1 MEGDYKLRIYKTVI
15 LMIITVLAFQQF
27 PPYILAQTNN
37 GEKEEDILKVEQPD
51 GKLDH
56 SKEDEE
62 QDLNNTE
69 AQNEESKSDNIEGLE
84 TSEKANEKP
93 ANQTTIETTPGLE
106 EKANLKTDQQVKTVP
121 SPFSVASSPEQTLR
135 GVALQ
140 STTNVYV
147 ETNKDSQVLKSY
159 KEGHILRFQ
168 VYDGNWYSA
177 TVYVGGEKHSGYIF
191 KSDVDLLIDSI
202 PLQGYALKQPV
213 HVYEQPTQESTT
225 LKKYNFGHLLKYR
238 AFSSVWHEATVIIE
252 GKAKTGFIKASDV
265 GDQIQTPSV
274 NGIALE
280 NQTHVYDDTSKN
292 AKILKTYKK
301 GHILKYRSYNANWF
315 MATVYQNGKA
325 YTGFIH
331 KNDVE
336 TAVATQTALRGV
348 GIKNPTRVFSTAT
361 TNGKVLKSYKY
372 GSILKYKTFTS
383 NWYQATVYV
392 EGKALTGYI
401 HAGDVGDLHT
411 KLKGY
416 ALANPVYIYSEPN
429 NKSKKLKSYAQGHL
443 LQYRA
448 YNANWHQATVY
459 VDGKA
464 HTGYLNVHD
473 AGPDAPILKGY
484 AQLNP
489 TYVYSKPSK
498 SSGKLKAYKIGH
510 LLQYRPHNST
520 WHTAV
525 VYVNGKR
532 QTGYIYNKDVGA
544 TKKKIN
550 SPTYIN
556 GVLIVNKNYPLPAS
570 YAPGESPAARSAFN
584 KMARDAKKSGFHLTA
599 FSTYRSYSYQKN
611 LFDRYAKR
619 HGVEAANRYSA
630 KAGQSEHQTGL
641 AFDVGE
647 VGKEHLWAEAAF
659 EHTNASKW
667 IAKNAHKYG
676 FIVRYPKGKEHIT
689 GYIYEPW
696 HLRYLGVNLATKVYN
711 SGLTLE
717 EYLGIY

>member
-1 MEGDYKLRIYKTVI
+1 MVRLYKTMI
-15 LMIITVLAFQQF
+15 LGIIAVLAFQQF
-27 PPYILAQTNN
+27 PQLMFAQTNEEEVLSA
-37 GEKEEDILKVEQPD
+37 GEPEGDIEHSEEAAA
-51 GKLDH
+51 
-56 SKEDEE
+56 EE
-62 QDLNNTE
+62 PSDAEVQ
-69 AQNEESKSDNIEGLE
+69 QEENKNDNKQELE
-84 TSEKANEKP
+84 TSEEAREIPNADPKA
-93 ANQTTIETTPGLE
+93 TPNLE
-106 EKANLKTDQQVKTVP
+106 EKENHKADQQVK
-121 SPFSVASSPEQTLR
+121 SESPEKAEPSSFSAASLAPSLR

-140 STTNVYV
+140 NPTKVYM
-147 ETNKDSQVLKSY
+147 EKKKDSQILKSY
-159 KEGHILRFQ
+159 KQGHILHFQ
-168 VYDGNWYSA
+168 VNDGNWYSA
-177 TVYVGGEKHSGYIF
+177 TVYVGGKKQSGYIL
-191 KSDVDLLIDSI
+191 KSDVDLLVDSR
-202 PLQGYALKQPV
+202 PLEGYALKQSV
-213 HVYEQPTQESTT
+213 QVYEQPTQESKT
-225 LKKYNFGHLLKYR
+225 LKKYNFGQLLKYR
-238 AFSSVWHEATVIIE
+238 AFSSKWHEATVIIE

-265 GDQIQTPSV
+265 GYQIKTPFV
-274 NGIALE
+274 NGIALA
-280 NQTHVYDDTSKN
+280 NQTHVYDDTSRN
-292 AKILKTYKK
+292 AKKLKTYKK
-301 GHILKYRSYNANWF
+301 GHILKYRTYNSDWF
-315 MATVYQNGKA
+315 MATVYQNGKG
-325 YTGFIH
+325 YTGFID

-336 TAVATQTALRGV
+336 TAVARQTTLKGV
-348 GIKNPTRVFSTAT
+348 GIKNPTRVFSTAS
-361 TNGKVLKSYKY
+361 TNSKVLKNYKY

-392 EGKALTGYI
+392 GGKAQSGYI
-401 HAGDVGDLHT
+401 YAGDTGALDT

-429 NKSKKLKSYAQGHL
+429 RKSKKLKSYAQGHL

-459 VDGKA
+459 VNGKA
-464 HTGYLNVHD
+464 QNGYLNVHD
-473 AGPDAPILKGY
+473 AGPDVPILKGY

-489 TYVYSKPSK
+489 TYVYNKPSK

-510 LLQYRPHNST
+510 LLQYRPYNST
-520 WHTAV
+520 WHTAA
-525 VYVNGKR
+525 VYINGKR
-532 QTGYIYNKDVGA
+532 KTGYIYNKDVGP
-544 TKKKIN
+544 TKKKAN

-556 GVLIVNKNYPLPAS
+556 GVLIVSKNYPLPAS
-570 YAPGESPAARSAFN
+570 HAPGENPAARKAFN
-584 KMARDAKKSGFHLTA
+584 QMAKDAKKSGFRLTA

-611 LFDRYAKR
+611 LFDRYARK

-647 VGKEHLWAEAAF
+647 VGKEHLWAEEGF